1 MILSYETL
9 IKQWIKNKDY
19 KSILLMK
26 CNANREISHFINR
39 DIVELL
45 IHAENTGCP
54 KTIAAIIKCTNPR
67 RLLEIKS
74 EFEPSGDMDMADS
87 ELFGT
92 DAPTENVQEP
102 PEDHVSHEL
111 ILLILDEY
119 LNSDN
124 FTESMLKM
132 EQEQWNKNE
141 HCKFI

>member
-1 MILSYETL
+1 
-9 IKQWIKNKDY
+9 
-19 KSILLMK
+19 
-26 CNANREISHFINR
+26 
-39 DIVELL
+39 
-45 IHAENTGCP
+45 
-54 KTIAAIIKCTNPR
+54 
-67 RLLEIKS
+67 
-74 EFEPSGDMDMADS
+74 MADS

-92 DAPTENVQEP
+92 DAPTENDQEP
-102 PEDHVSHEL
+102 PEDHVNHEL